1 MNACVILLAP
11 QPLPIVQCHA
21 ENLSVTCPFIIT
33 LHCTAI
39 LMSYLYTPAAD
50 DGLWP
55 SYPFFQS
62 VICYNVF
69 IKLPSWFTGKKTDKP
84 PERRSRSKKDQR
96 NQVKCKEYCWKCSF
110 QRRRTQRW
118 SVVATPNCSLHH
130 LSQNRV
136 KKCSSPR
143 SSRVNH
149 VSVGYYWIA

>member
-33 LHCTAI
+33 LHCRAI

-69 IKLPSWFTGKKTDKP
+69 IKFIYNYGLKGRRLISRQRDTVGAKKIKGT
-84 PERRSRSKKDQR
+84 RLSARSI
-96 NQVKCKEYCWKCSF
+96 VG
-110 QRRRTQRW
+110 
-118 SVVATPNCSLHH
+118 SVASSGGVHSGEALLLHQIVRYTICPKIGLKNAH
-130 LSQNRV
+130 LSLILR
-136 KKCSSPR
+136 K
-143 SSRVNH
+143 
-149 VSVGYYWIA
+149 